1 MKVGGIFTKNDNPPP
16 GNYEVRSN
24 MLLKNNISMHPKLST
39 PKKSNEFNPG
49 PGHYS
54 SLNTLNA
61 TGKYIV
67 STVVNTPG
75 TKIKRGKMYDP
86 SKSRV
91 VPGPGAY
98 NTEKENMNT
107 TGNFFNSRHESS
119 RCRTFSKSQRKG
131 ESMTSRK
138 NLLGPGAYNL
148 FSDFGSKIRR

>member
-61 TGKYIV
+61 TGRYIV

-75 TKIKRGKMYDP
+75 TRIKRGKMYDP

-131 ESMTSRK
+131 ESITSRK